1 MVRSSFFDKHFWP
14 IVFAVGVVVLAVVG
28 VGAYSV
34 THAEAERNAKSTIEY
49 VQKQSLTFDSFND
62 ASTMKSLLR
71 LTENASQLARDLK
84 SDNGDLSGLSEH
96 ASDLRLTAAIVI
108 SPDGSL
114 EGQSAADGVGY
125 DLLASSL
132 RDGPVLDVASHPA
145 KVYTARVDLAD
156 GSYVDIGCAPR
167 LDAPGI
173 VVAAYH
179 TSVTFAHR
187 YQLTQQSL
195 LNGYEPASGGAI
207 VVEKA
212 GGVVAASVDGWKPG
226 ASSALPAKDDA
237 AIKAI
242 KQQCKAGELAFVRT
256 QSGAYFALF
265 DKARD
270 YYVYTY
276 TGAGKVVHA
285 VGLSVLIALGVYA
298 LVVTVIIALRR
309 SAERRY
315 LDGLVKRERGY
326 NEQLEQSAR
335 EARSANRAKTE
346 FLQRMSHDIRTPING
361 IRGMVEIGNA
371 FADDKERQAECRDKI
386 WTASSLLLDLVN
398 EVLDT
403 SKLESGD
410 VVFDMRPTNLVD
422 LNAGVC
428 EMLERQASE
437 RDISIE
443 CDQSAIEHPCVVASD
458 LHLKRLLMN
467 VAGNAVK
474 YNNPGGYV
482 HFTCREVRF
491 DGVRATYETVIADNG
506 IGMSEEFQKH
516 LFEPFS
522 RENQNVVDKPS
533 GTGLGTV
540 IAKQLVDQMGGSIR
554 FESTLGEGTTCTIR
568 LSFEVAEPD
577 AAVSATEE
585 LPPASLQGMNI
596 LFAEDNELNAEIAL
610 FVLEEAGAHVVHVVD
625 GESEVETFLESE
637 PFSFDV
643 VLTDIM
649 MPGIDGCEAA
659 RRIRASGRPDAE
671 SVPIIAMSANAFA
684 DDRRRS
690 REAGMDAHL
699 AKPFDSDALVKELAR
714 ISKDKER

>member
-1 MVRSSFFDKHFWP
+1 MVKSSFVSKHFWM
-14 IVFAVGVVVLAVVG
+14 IAFVIGVAVLAVVG
-28 VGAYSV
+28 ISAYCI
-34 THAEAERNAKSTIEY
+34 THDQAEKNARSTIEY

-71 LTENASQLARDLK
+71 LTENASQLARDLQN
-84 SDNGDLSGLSEH
+84 DDGDFKGLSQH
-96 ASDLRLTAAIVI
+96 VSDLRLTAAIVL
-108 SPDGSL
+108 SPEGDL
-114 EGQSAADGVGY
+114 EGQVAADGVGY
-125 DLLASSL
+125 GLLSKAL
-132 RDGPVLDVASHPA
+132 LDQPVLDVASHPT

-207 VVEKA
+207 VIERA
-212 GGVVAASVDGWKPG
+212 GDVVAANVEGWKLG
-226 ASSALPAKDDA
+226 SSGGLPVKDDA
-237 AIKAI
+237 VVKAI
-242 KQQCKAGELAFVRT
+242 KQQCEAGELAFVRT

-276 TGAGKVVHA
+276 TGAGKVIHA
-285 VGLSVLIALGVYA
+285 VGVSVVIALGIYA
-298 LVVTVIIALRR
+298 LVVAVVVALRR

-315 LDGLVKRERGY
+315 LNGLVQRERSY

-335 EARSANRAKTE
+335 EAQSANRAKTE

-371 FADDKERQAECRDKI
+371 FADDKERQAECRSKI
-386 WTASSLLLDLVN
+386 WTASGLLLDLVN

-422 LNAGVC
+422 LNAGIC

-437 RDISIE
+437 RGISIE

-482 HFTCREVRF
+482 RFTCRESRY
-491 DGVRATYETVIADNG
+491 DGVRATYEAVIADNG

-522 RENQNVVDKPS
+522 RENQDVGDKPS

-568 LSFEVAEPD
+568 LSFEVAEPT
-577 AAVSATEE
+577 AVVSATEE
-585 LPPASLQGMNI
+585 LPPASLEGMRI
-596 LFAEDNELNAEIAL
+596 LFAEDNELNAEIAQ
-610 FVLEEAGAHVVHVVD
+610 FVLEEAGAQVTRVVD

-637 PFSFDV
+637 PFSFDI

-659 RRIRASGRPDAE
+659 RRIRVSSRPDAK

-690 REAGMDAHL
+690 REAGMNAHL
-699 AKPFDSDALVKELAR
+699 AKPFDSDALVKELSR
-714 ISKDKER
+714 ISKE

>member
-1 MVRSSFFDKHFWP
+1 MTKASFFDKHFWP
-14 IVFAVGVVVLAVVG
+14 IVFAVGAVVLAIVG
-28 VGAYSV
+28 VSTYFV
-34 THAEAERNAKSTIEY
+34 TYDQAEKNARSTIEY

-71 LTENASQLARDLK
+71 LTENASQLARDLQN
-84 SDNGDLSGLSEH
+84 DDGDFGGLSQH
-96 ASDLRLTAAIVI
+96 VSDLRLTAAIVL
-108 SPDGSL
+108 SPEGNL
-114 EGQSAADGVGY
+114 EGQVAFDGIGY
-125 DLLASSL
+125 DLLKDTL
-132 RDGPVLDVASHPA
+132 LDDPVLDVTSHPA

-156 GSYVDIGCAPR
+156 GSYVDLGCAPR

-173 VVAAYH
+173 VVAVYH

-195 LNGYEPASGGAI
+195 LNGYEPASGGSI
-207 VVEKA
+207 VVERS
-212 GGVVAASVDGWKPG
+212 GEVVAANADGWKAG
-226 ASSALPAKDDA
+226 SSDGLPVKDDA
-237 AIKAI
+237 VVKAI
-242 KQQCKAGELAFVRT
+242 KQQCEAGELSFVRT
-256 QSGAYFALF
+256 QSGMYFALF

-276 TGAGKVVHA
+276 MGAGGVIHA
-285 VGLSVLIALGVYA
+285 VGVSVVLALGVYA
-298 LVVTVIIALRR
+298 LVVAIFVALRR

-315 LDGLVKRERGY
+315 LNGLVQRERGY
-326 NEQLEQSAR
+326 NERLEQSAR
-335 EARSANRAKTE
+335 EAQSANRAKTE

-371 FADDKERQAECRDKI
+371 FADDAGKQAECRDKI
-386 WTASSLLLDLVN
+386 WTASGLLLDLVN

-422 LNAGVC
+422 LNVGIC

-437 RDISIE
+437 RDITIE
-443 CDQSAIEHPCVVASD
+443 CDQSAIEHPCVIASD

-482 HFTCREVRF
+482 RFTCREVRF

-506 IGMSEEFQKH
+506 IGMSKEFQKH

-522 RENQNVVDKPS
+522 RENQDVGDKPS

-568 LSFEVAEPD
+568 LSLEVTEPD
-577 AAVSATEE
+577 AVVSATEE

-596 LFAEDNELNAEIAL
+596 LFAEDNDLNAEIAL
-610 FVLEEAGAHVVHVVD
+610 FVLEEAGARVVRVVD
-625 GESEVETFLESE
+625 GEKEVEAFLESE
-637 PFSFDV
+637 PFSFDI

-659 RRIRASGRPDAE
+659 RRIRASNRPDAKT
-671 SVPIIAMSANAFA
+671 VPIIAMSANAFA
-684 DDRRRS
+684 DDRKRS

-699 AKPFDSDALVKELAR
+699 AKPFDSDALVKELSR
-714 ISKDKER
+714 IAKE

>member
-1 MVRSSFFDKHFWP
+1 MIRSSFFDKHFWP

-28 VGAYSV
+28 ICAYHVTYDQAEKGA
-34 THAEAERNAKSTIEY
+34 RSTIEY
-49 VQKQSLTFDSFND
+49 IQKQSLTFDSFND

-71 LTENASQLARDLK
+71 LTENASQLARDLQN
-84 SDNGDLSGLSEH
+84 DDGDFSKLSKH
-96 ASDLRLTAAIVI
+96 VSDLRLTAAIVL
-108 SPDGSL
+108 SPEGSL
-114 EGQSAADGVGY
+114 EGQVTADGIGY
-125 DLLASSL
+125 GLLSKAL
-132 RDGPVLDVASHPA
+132 LDDPVLDVASHPT

-195 LNGYEPASGGAI
+195 LNGYEPASGGTI
-207 VVEKA
+207 VVERA
-212 GGVVAASVDGWKPG
+212 GDVIASSAEGWKPG
-226 ASSALPAKDDA
+226 SASTLPAKDDA
-237 AIKAI
+237 AVDAI
-242 KQQCKAGELAFVRT
+242 KQQCEAGKLTLVRA

-265 DKARD
+265 DKARE

-276 TGAGKVVHA
+276 AEAGKVVSA
-285 VGLSVLIALGVYA
+285 VGASVAVALGIYA
-298 LVVTVIIALRR
+298 LMVAVVVALRR
-309 SAERRY
+309 SAEHRY
-315 LDGLVKRERGY
+315 LNGLVQRERSY
-326 NEQLEQSAR
+326 SEQLEQSAR
-335 EARSANRAKTE
+335 EAQSANRAKTE

-371 FADDKERQAECRDKI
+371 FADDANKQAECREKI
-386 WTASSLLLDLVN
+386 WTASGLLLDLVN

-422 LNAGVC
+422 LNAGIC
-428 EMLERQASE
+428 AMLERQAAE
-437 RDISIE
+437 RDVTIE
-443 CDQSAIEHPCVVASD
+443 CDQSAIEHPCVIASD
-458 LHLKRLLMN
+458 LHIKRLLMN
-467 VAGNAVK
+467 IAGNAVK

-482 HFTCREVRF
+482 RFTCRESRY
-491 DGVRATYETVIADNG
+491 DGVRAVYEAVIEDNG

-522 RENQNVVDKPS
+522 RENQDVGDKPS

-540 IAKQLVDQMGGSIR
+540 IAKQLVEQMGGSIR
-554 FESTLGEGTTCTIR
+554 FESALGEGTTCTIR
-568 LSFEVAEPD
+568 LSLEVAESD
-577 AAVSATEE
+577 AVVSATEE
-585 LPPASLQGMNI
+585 LPPASLEGMRI

-610 FVLEEAGAHVVHVVD
+610 FVLEEAGADVVRVAD
-625 GESEVETFLESE
+625 GESEVEAFLESE
-637 PFSFDV
+637 PFSFDI

-659 RRIRASGRPDAE
+659 RRIRASNRPDAKT
-671 SVPIIAMSANAFA
+671 VPIIAMSANAFA

-690 REAGMDAHL
+690 REAGMNAHL
-699 AKPFDSDALVKELAR
+699 AKPFDSDALVKELSR
-714 ISKDKER
+714 ISKE